1 MLTVVLVLESCD
13 LNRVEIISK
22 KESGVI
28 YGWQLEPNNPPEY
41 GRELPHD
48 IQISRYS
55 TCTFLILYLIEL
67 QCTTVHIHVYM
78 LCKCEYTFVPT
89 CSYQM
94 KCKQPLFLS
103 VVVLIFSYYTTEL
116 F

>member
-55 TCTFLILYLIEL
+55 TCTFLILYLISL
-67 QCTTVHIHVYM
+67 NCSVQLYMYMYTCFVNVNIH
-78 LCKCEYTFVPT
+78 L
-89 CSYQM
+89 
-94 KCKQPLFLS
+94 
-103 VVVLIFSYYTTEL
+103 
-116 F
+116 